1 MHRFATNFKRKK
13 WKECDRRCEKKRMKR
28 MERSMSRENCTHHER
43 MWMTMKMTDTARTGA
58 KRCSVQC
65 DDALT
70 DKRLCTHIFVLM
82 CSVWKSVLVVMLSL
96 VSVV

>member
-1 MHRFATNFKRKK
+1 M
-13 WKECDRRCEKKRMKR
+13 
-28 MERSMSRENCTHHER
+28 
-43 MWMTMKMTDTARTGA
+43 
-58 KRCSVQC
+58 RCSVQC

-70 DKRLCTHIFVLM
+70 DKGLCTHVFVLM